1 MQRVAIYPGSFDP
14 LTNGHVDMV
23 RRGLQVFD
31 RIIVG
36 VATNP
41 AKKTLFSKPER
52 VELIQESFRGEPRVD
67 VECFDG
73 LLVDFMRRKGLR
85 TVIRGLRAVSD
96 FEYEFQMV
104 HMNRK
109 LLPGMESFFMMAGE
123 EHFYL
128 SSQMVR
134 EVAFF
139 GGDITHVVPPFVAR
153 RLQEKY
159 AEMKG

>member
-1 MQRVAIYPGSFDP
+1 MERVAIYPGSFDP
-14 LTNGHVDMV
+14 VTNGHVDMV
-23 RRGLQVFD
+23 RRGLLAFD
-31 RIIVG
+31 HVIVG

-52 VELIQESFRGEPRVD
+52 VELIQKTFEDEPRVE
-67 VECFDG
+67 VECFEG
-73 LLVDFMRRKGLR
+73 LLVSYMERRGVY

-109 LLPGMESFFMMAGE
+109 LLPGMETFFMMAGE

-134 EVAFF
+134 EVAMF
-139 GGDITHVVPPFVAR
+139 GGDITTVVPPIVATR
-153 RLQEKY
+153 IREKY
-159 AEMKG
+159 DGMK